1 MLIDFHTHVFP
12 DAIAEK
18 ALASLKAGV
27 RNKQGLEYQS
37 FADGTCAG
45 LLRSMAENGVDISV
59 AMPVVTSAKQT
70 DSVNAFAAKLNA
82 EHGDRVISFAGIFPF
97 QEDWGAKL
105 EEIKA
110 AGFLGIKLHPEFQKN
125 FIDDERS
132 VAILQK
138 AEALDLV
145 VMIHAG
151 EDPGVITPVYCSP
164 KRLAKAL
171 EQVDGGK
178 IIAAHMGGWQCW
190 DEVEQYLIGKNV
202 LLDVSMSMGFL
213 PAERCERMIKAHGVD
228 KILFGSDSPWQRPA
242 EVLAYLQ
249 SMALSADDL
258 AKITHK
264 NAMRLL
270 GIK

>member
-1 MLIDFHTHVFP
+1 MLIDFHTHIFP
-12 DAIAEK
+12 DAVAEK
-18 ALASLKAGV
+18 ALDSLKAGV

-37 FADGTCAG
+37 YADGTCGG
-45 LLRSMAENGVDISV
+45 LLKSMAENGVDISV
-59 AMPVVTSAKQT
+59 AMPVVTSPRQT
-70 DSVNAFAAKLNA
+70 DSINAFAAKLNA
-82 EHGDRVISFAGIFPF
+82 EHGDRIISFAGVFPF
-97 QEDWGAKL
+97 QDDWKAKL

-110 AGFLGIKLHPEFQKN
+110 AGFRGIKLHPEFQKN

-138 AEALDLV
+138 AVALDLL

-164 KRLAKAL
+164 ERLARAL

-190 DEVEQYLIGKNV
+190 DYVEKYLIGKDL

-213 PAERCERMIKAHGVD
+213 PAEQCERMIKAHGAD
-228 KILFGSDSPWQRPA
+228 KILFGSDSPWQKPR
-242 EVLAYLQ
+242 EVLEYLQ
-249 SMALSADDL
+249 AMDLSKDDL

-264 NAMRLL
+264 NALRLL
-270 GIK
+270 GME

>member
-12 DAIAEK
+12 DGIAEK
-18 ALASLKAGV
+18 ALESLKAGV

-37 FADGTCAG
+37 YSDGTCGG
-45 LLRSMAENGVDISV
+45 LLDSMDENGVDISV
-59 AMPVVTSAKQT
+59 AMPVVTSQRQT
-70 DSVNAFAAKLNA
+70 DSINVFAAKLNA
-82 EHGDRVISFAGIFPF
+82 EHGDRIISFAGIFPF
-97 QEDWGAKL
+97 QEDWEAKL
-105 EEIKA
+105 EEIKS
-110 AGFLGIKLHPEFQKN
+110 AGFRGIKLHPEFQKI

-138 AEALDLV
+138 AEALDLI

-171 EQVDGGK
+171 EGLKGGK

-190 DEVEQYLIGKNV
+190 DEVEEHLIGKNV

-213 PAERCERMIKAHGVD
+213 PAEQCERMIKAHGAD
-228 KILFGSDSPWQRPA
+228 KILFGSDSPWQKPS
-242 EVLAYLQ
+242 EVLEYLQ
-249 SMALSADDL
+249 SMDLSEEDL

-264 NAMRLL
+264 NALRLL
-270 GIK
+270 GIE